1 MLNYKFSPPTDRLH
15 LLWIMGEF
23 KCIFIYV
30 IDFEFLSLSFVGY
43 YALGQ
48 GDLGNFFR
56 FDFYFEFRLC

>member
-1 MLNYKFSPPTDRLH
+1 
-15 LLWIMGEF
+15 MGEF
-23 KCIFIYV
+23 KCIFIYA